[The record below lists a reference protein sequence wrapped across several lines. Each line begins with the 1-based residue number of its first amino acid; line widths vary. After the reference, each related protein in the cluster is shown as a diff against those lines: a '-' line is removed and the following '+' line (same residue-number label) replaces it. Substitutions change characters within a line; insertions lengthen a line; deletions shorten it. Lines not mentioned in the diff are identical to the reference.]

1 MKIIKINITCLVALL
16 SVLFIGCEVDYK
28 DIDTLGKADS
38 GASEVSINLDL
49 FVAGSW
55 TPDQVATS
63 AGELKVEKY
72 DLFIFK
78 VSSDGNY
85 LEYKEMNITR
95 MLLKW
100 YRIIRVLRL
109 GIEIL
114 FCLQVGRNG

>member
-55 TPDQVATS
+55 TPDQVAAS
-63 AGELKVEKY
+63 AGELKVERY
-72 DLFIFK
+72 HLTETIW
-78 VSSDGNY
+78 
-85 LEYKEMNITR
+85 NI
-95 MLLKW
+95 KK
-100 YRIIRVLRL
+100 
-109 GIEIL
+109 
-114 FCLQVGRNG
+114 

>member
-16 SVLFIGCEVDYK
+16 SVLCIGCEVDYK

-55 TPDQVATS
+55 TPDQVAAS

-85 LEYKEMNITR
+85 LEYKEMNITPDASEMVPYNQSIKIGNR
-95 MLLKW
+95 N
-100 YRIIRVLRL
+100 IV
-109 GIEIL
+109 
-114 FCLQVGRNG
+114 CLQVGRNG